1 MPTFNWVISLY
12 FKDSNIH
19 FYIFLLFTDNELTDA
34 KEKLS
39 KADSSSSDSE
49 DEAAPKR
56 KKPVTIVDKP
66 TEEVSFVRMN

>member
-1 MPTFNWVISLY
+1 M
-12 FKDSNIH
+12 
-19 FYIFLLFTDNELTDA
+19 LFTDNELTDA

-66 TEEVSFVRMN
+66 TEEVSFFRMN

>member
-1 MPTFNWVISLY
+1 MLY
-12 FKDSNIH
+12 R
-19 FYIFLLFTDNELTDA
+19 TDNELTDA

-49 DEAAPKR
+49 DETAPKR

-66 TEEVSFVRMN
+66 TEEVKRNSNKRSNLFIN